1 MTDRKAVQQQLGIL
15 RWLTGQRHGIEG
27 YLYLLHRLSGL
38 ALLLFLV
45 LHVFVTSAR
54 VFGEETWQ
62 QLMSFTHS
70 PVLKFLEY
78 LVFVAFVFHA
88 TNGVRLILIEL
99 GIAVGRAETPVYP
112 YRGSLHKQRPLMIVL
127 MIIAGVLIVVGGFDA
142 LRLTG

>member
-1 MTDRKAVQQQLGIL
+1 MTESKAGQQQLGIV
-15 RWLTGQRHGIEG
+15 RWLTGRRHGFEG
-27 YLYLLHRLSGL
+27 YLYVLHRISGVT
-38 ALLLFLV
+38 LLLFLT

-62 QLMSFTHS
+62 GLMSLTHS
-70 PVLKFLEY
+70 PILRLFEY

-88 TNGVRLILIEL
+88 TNGLRLILIEL
-99 GIAVGRAETPVYP
+99 GIAVGKAETPVYP

-127 MIIAGVLIVVGGFDA
+127 MIIAGVLIVIGGFDA